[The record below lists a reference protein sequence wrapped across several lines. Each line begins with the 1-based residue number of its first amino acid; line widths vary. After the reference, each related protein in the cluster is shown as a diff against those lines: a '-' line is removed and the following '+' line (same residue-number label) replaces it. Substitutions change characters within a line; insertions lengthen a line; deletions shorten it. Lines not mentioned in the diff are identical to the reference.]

1 MDVITDGRGCSVGGC
16 RCACG
21 GGSAAVFGW
30 GLATLGAG
38 AFLVTLM
45 ALMRPNAV
53 VESAP
58 VDIRSHRVNLN
69 RAGAAELAALP
80 EIGPSLAKVIV
91 ADRSARGAFAT
102 VDELT
107 RVRGVGPATVEAVR
121 PLATVGDADPADGSP
136 TAGPET

>member
-1 MDVITDGRGCSVGGC
+1 MEGMTDGKRCSAGGC

-21 GGSAAVFGW
+21 GGSVAVFGW
-30 GLATLGAG
+30 GLGALGAS
-38 AFLVTLM
+38 AFLVTLV
-45 ALMRPNAV
+45 ALMRPNEI

-69 RAGAAELAALP
+69 QANAAELATLP

-107 RVRGVGPATVEAVR
+107 RVRGVGPATVEALR
-121 PLATVGDADPADGSP
+121 ALATVGDSEPANGSP
-136 TAGPET
+136 TAGPDT